1 MTGGSSE
8 PPGVGE
14 RQLRSQMDQE
24 AASQTA
30 LPGVVND
37 PGKFLAVMLAE
48 REWVAQYSTRRLYG
62 QTAEKKCQN
71 VTERLPLC
79 DGITGDFLN
88 TFL

>member
-1 MTGGSSE
+1 MTLENSWLSCW
-8 PPGVGE
+8 
-14 RQLRSQMDQE
+14 Q
-24 AASQTA
+24 
-30 LPGVVND
+30 
-37 PGKFLAVMLAE
+37 

>member
-24 AASQTA
+24 AASQAA

-48 REWVAQYSTRRLYG
+48 RVGCAVQHQASVWANGR
-62 QTAEKKCQN
+62 EKVSKRYRAFAS
-71 VTERLPLC
+71 V
-79 DGITGDFLN
+79 
-88 TFL
+88 